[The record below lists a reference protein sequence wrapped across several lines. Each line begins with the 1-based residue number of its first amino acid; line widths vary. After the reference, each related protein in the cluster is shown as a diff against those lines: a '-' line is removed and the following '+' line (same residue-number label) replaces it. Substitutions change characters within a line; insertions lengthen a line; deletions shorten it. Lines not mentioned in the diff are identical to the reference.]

1 MSLRSEAVLAIDT
14 AGPEIGVAV
23 ARGRGVPLKWTARVG
38 RGADAVLLPAIGR
51 MLEHLEQDGQP
62 LGGVAVSVGP
72 GAFTGLRVGLSAALG
87 VALARNVPVFPDG
100 SLAARARMFDA
111 RPLLV
116 LLDARKQRFYGRWF
130 GPDGALGPPQDRPL
144 EDWMAD
150 AHAPAV
156 AVGEGAF
163 VARDRLLSAG
173 WSIPDGAGV
182 VPVAA
187 LAEAALAGKLDG
199 TDPARVQLRYVRPPD
214 AKKPTHLF
222 KPPTVASVGA
232 SDAGRRD

>member
-1 MSLRSEAVLAIDT
+1 MTLRSEAVLAIDT

-23 ARGRGVPLKWTARVG
+23 ARRDGAPLEWTARVG

-51 MLEHLEQDGQP
+51 MLDQLEQEGQP

-87 VALARNVPVFPDG
+87 IALARNVPVFPEG

-130 GPDGALGPPQDRPL
+130 GPDGALGPAQDRPL

-150 AHAPAV
+150 ARAPAD
-156 AVGEGAF
+156 AVGEGAL
-163 VARDRLLSAG
+163 VARDRLLAAG
-173 WSIPDGAGV
+173 WSILDRAGT
-182 VPVAA
+182 VPVVA
-187 LAEAALAGKLDG
+187 LAEAALAGKLNG

-222 KPPTVASVGA
+222 KPPSVASVGTTDVG
-232 SDAGRRD
+232 SRD